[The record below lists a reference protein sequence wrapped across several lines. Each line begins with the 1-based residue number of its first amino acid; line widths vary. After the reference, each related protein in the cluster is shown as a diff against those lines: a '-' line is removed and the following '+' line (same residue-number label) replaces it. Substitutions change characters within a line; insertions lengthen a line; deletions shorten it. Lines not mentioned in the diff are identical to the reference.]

1 MEIKLKK
8 INNLKKVIILFIVLL
23 ILFFCFFINNKDNIK
38 SSTLNKDYILNEI
51 ESKDQDVNIKKDR
64 IIEIKNYLG
73 TTKKDSSYY
82 FINGYI
88 SYIEKDYKN
97 AITNFE
103 KTKELIK
110 KKDSSFLKI
119 YTYIFENECYLK
131 ENNYKYLVENSKAA
145 FKYISLSK
153 KYKNDKDTMWRTIRT
168 LTKNNETTEKSI
180 DVLNNYMENTK
191 GLNYNTEVGI
201 VSHLAYLHRLN
212 FKYTQSTYNYIK
224 ALDIIKNNRK
234 HIKDAEFYEC
244 VIISN
249 IGDLS
254 YILNDLKNAIK
265 CYDKAVNIKIKD
277 KKNNAM
283 AKSIVYIN
291 QMTVYIDLGDYDK
304 AIEISKSINE
314 LIGFLKKDVKDD
326 IEMLLYQNLA
336 SAYTYKKDLNKAEM
350 LLNKSKKILQYDE
363 VEYIKNKELMLKIAY
378 AEFYEEQGNH
388 DEAIQIYEEILKN
401 PLKNDVNIEVQI
413 YDEISNIY
421 LEKDDTQNYIKY
433 TKLATIKKDDFENQ
447 LKEEYMRYASKL
459 YESDTLREEQDKNIH
474 NIIFLLVSIILLILI
489 LISRVNTIITL
500 KKSNFTDGMTNL
512 YNRKYLDYYMEKNKK
527 NIINKNLSVILTDID
542 YFKKY
547 NDNYGHIKGDE
558 VIKEVASSIIENIKN
573 YGIAIRYGGEEI
585 VIILPK
591 ANIDEAK
598 IIANKIQSS
607 INEKNI
613 DHKHSNVSDKL
624 TISMGI
630 YNKVYLYNDDIYS
643 IIDSADKALYKAKSN
658 GKNRYEIHY

>member
-23 ILFFCFFINNKDNIK
+23 IAFFCFFVNNKNEIK

-51 ESKDQDVNIKKDR
+51 ESKDRDVNIKKDR
-64 IIEIKNYLG
+64 IIEIKKYLD
-73 TTKKDSSYY
+73 TTQKDSSYY

-103 KTKELIK
+103 KTKKLIR

-119 YTYIFENECYLK
+119 YTYIFQNECYLK
-131 ENNYKYLVENSKAA
+131 ENNYKYLVENSETA

-153 KYKNDKDTMWRTIRT
+153 KYKNDKDMMWRNIKT

-180 DVLNNYMENTK
+180 DILNNYMENTK

-224 ALDIIKNNRK
+224 ALDIIKKNRK
-234 HIKDAEFYEC
+234 HIKDADFYEC
-244 VIISN
+244 VILSN

-254 YILNDLKNAIK
+254 YILNDLKNSIK
-265 CYDKAVNIKIKD
+265 CYDKAINIKIKD

-304 AIEISKSINE
+304 AIKISKNVNQ
-314 LIGFLKKDVKDD
+314 LIDFLKKDVKDD
-326 IEMLLYQNLA
+326 VQILLYQNLA

-350 LLNKSKKILQYDE
+350 FLNKSKKILEYDE
-363 VEYIKNKELMLKIAY
+363 VEHIKNKEIMLNIAY
-378 AEFYEEQGNH
+378 AEFYEEQGKH
-388 DEAIQIYEEILKN
+388 DEAIKIYEKILKN
-401 PLKNDVNIEVQI
+401 PLKNDVNIEVKIYEQI
-413 YDEISNIY
+413 ENIY
-421 LEKDDTQNYIKY
+421 LETNDIQNYIKY
-433 TKLATIKKDDFENQ
+433 NKLASNKKDDFENQ

-474 NIIFLLVSIILLILI
+474 NIVFLLVSIIFLILI
-489 LISRVNTIITL
+489 LISRVNAITLL
-500 KKSNFTDGMTNL
+500 KKSNFTDVMTNL
-512 YNRKYLDYYMEKNKK
+512 YNRKYLNYYMDKNKK
-527 NIINKNLSVILTDID
+527 KTINKNLSVILTDID

-547 NDNYGHIKGDE
+547 NDNYGHIKGDK
-558 VIKEVASSIIENIKN
+558 VIKEVASSIIENIRN

-585 VIILPK
+585 VIILP
-591 ANIDEAK
+591 NTSIDEAK

-607 INEKNI
+607 ISEKNI
-613 DHKHSNVSDKL
+613 EHKHSNVSDKL
-624 TISMGI
+624 TISMGV
-630 YNKVYLYNDDIYS
+630 YSKVYLYNDNIYS
-643 IIDSADKALYKAKSN
+643 IIDNADKALYKAKSN
-658 GKNRYEIHY
+658 GKNRYEIYE